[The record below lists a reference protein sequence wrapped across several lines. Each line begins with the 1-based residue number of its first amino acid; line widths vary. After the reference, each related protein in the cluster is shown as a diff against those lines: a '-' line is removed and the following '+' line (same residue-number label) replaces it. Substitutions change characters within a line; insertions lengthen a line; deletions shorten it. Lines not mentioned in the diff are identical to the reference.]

1 MKKELELY
9 IHIPFCVKKCDY
21 CDFLSGPADAG
32 RQREYVE
39 ALKKEIQRTDEEIFV
54 SISFLKGEDKDE

>member
-1 MKKELELY
+1 MANVTDEKKY
-9 IHIPFCVKKCDY
+9 IT
-21 CDFLSGPADAG
+21 L
-32 RQREYVE
+32 E

>member
-1 MKKELELY
+1 MANVTDEQKY
-9 IHIPFCVKKCDY
+9 IT
-21 CDFLSGPADAG
+21 L
-32 RQREYVE
+32 E